1 MQIFIPNSYYKS
13 VYDIDYDFL
22 KKKNIKCIMF
32 DLDNTLALIDE
43 GIPPEKVI
51 KFIKKLNKSFD
62 TYIVS
67 NNNRARIEK
76 FCSYFDSTFVSLAM
90 KPLSKG
96 FRIIR
101 KIGNYEKD
109 EMCIVGDQ
117 LMTDIL
123 GGNRFGCYT
132 ILVDPLG
139 KKDLKIT
146 SVNRF
151 LENLILKR
159 LSKKGILERGKY
171 YE

>member
-1 MQIFIPNSYYKS
+1 MKIFVPDSYYKN
-13 VYDIDYDFL
+13 VYDIDYDKL
-22 KKKNIKCIMF
+22 YKKNIKCIMF

-43 GIPPEKVI
+43 GIPPKKVI
-51 KFIKKLNKSFD
+51 KFIEKLNKRFD

-67 NNNRARIEK
+67 NNNKKRIER
-76 FCSYFDSTFVSLAM
+76 FCSYFDATFVAFAL
-90 KPLSKG
+90 KPMMRG
-96 FRIIR
+96 FKII
-101 KIGNYEKD
+101 KKMGNYKKE

-146 SVNRF
+146 SLNRT
-151 LENLILKR
+151 LENLVLKR